1 MSATEPTAA
10 ARQAWAAAQG
20 AMGLLILAAV
30 AAQARA
36 TIEKTVGLG
45 RDLPT
50 TMANFFSYFTILSNI
65 FCAVV
70 LLLAAWW
77 MTRPRSKPQEAA
89 WLAILLACATTY
101 MIATG
106 MVYNLLLRAIAL
118 DQGTTVPWSNE
129 VLHLFGPAFM
139 LLHALCGPW
148 PRTLPGKS
156 VALVLI
162 FPLAWLGYTLIRAPF
177 VTAPATGVP
186 WWYPYPFLDQHLQGG
201 YGPVVGYVAGFAAAI
216 TAIAYAVVALERWR
230 HHRRAAPGILTS
242 DTRRRSG

>member
-1 MSATEPTAA
+1 MSATEPTDA
-10 ARQAWAAAQG
+10 ARQAWAAVQG

-36 TIEKTVGLG
+36 TVERTVGLG

-106 MVYNLLLRAIAL
+106 VVYNLLLRSIAL

-129 VLHLFGPAFM
+129 VLHLLGPAFM

-186 WWYPYPFLDQHLQGG
+186 WWYPYPFLDHTCKAAMDLSWDTS
-201 YGPVVGYVAGFAAAI
+201 PV
-216 TAIAYAVVALERWR
+216 L
-230 HHRRAAPGILTS
+230 PQP
-242 DTRRRSG
+242 